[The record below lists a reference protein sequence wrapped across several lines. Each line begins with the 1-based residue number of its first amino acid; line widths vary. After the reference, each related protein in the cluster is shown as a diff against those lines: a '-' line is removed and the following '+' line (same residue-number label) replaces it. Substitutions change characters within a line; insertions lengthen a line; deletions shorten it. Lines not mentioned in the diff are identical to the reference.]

1 MDIIKINKRI
11 YVLLYFF
18 VNLIIFCVGYI
29 FILKGCSQDNNA
41 QVNVVYISIGT
52 SLIASGIV
60 MFLELF
66 REILKGQLFKRIYN
80 IIFEGGLEFLYEKR
94 DLDKYDSLMKNIKKK
109 VDITGYTLNAFY
121 ESYSDLI
128 IEKVKANPG
137 IIIRII
143 LVNPDSEFSK
153 NRAKLEN
160 RKHESFKD
168 SVERIKSSFHGYTNI
183 KLRQID
189 SPLSTMIF
197 RIDDI
202 IFAGPHLHKKTSK
215 STLTMELNKKGW
227 LFAEYEMEFERLWND
242 AKPLA

>member
-1 MDIIKINKRI
+1 MGILNINKRKYI
-11 YVLLYFF
+11 LFYFF
-18 VNLIIFCVGYI
+18 VNIIIFCVGYI
-29 FILKGCSQDNNA
+29 LILKGCRQDNNA

-66 REILKGQLFKRIYN
+66 REILKGQLFKSIYN

-94 DLDKYDSLMKNIKKK
+94 DLDKYDSLMKNINKKL
-109 VDITGYTLNAFY
+109 DITGYTLNAFY

-128 IEKVKANPG
+128 IEKVKANPN
-137 IIIRII
+137 IIIRI
-143 LVNPDSEFSK
+143 LVVNPDSEFSK

-168 SVERIKSSFHGYTNI
+168 SVERLKSSFHGYTNI

-202 IFAGPHLHKKTSK
+202 IFAGPHLHKKTRK
-215 STLTMELNKKGW
+215 SSLTRLNKKGS
-227 LFAEYEMEFERLWND
+227 L
-242 AKPLA
+242 